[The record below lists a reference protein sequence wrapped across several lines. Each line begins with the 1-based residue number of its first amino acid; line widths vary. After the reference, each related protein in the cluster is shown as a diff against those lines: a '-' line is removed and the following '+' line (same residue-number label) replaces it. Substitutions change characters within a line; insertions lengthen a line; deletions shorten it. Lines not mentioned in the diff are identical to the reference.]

1 MREHGSFTPASP
13 EPASNPSTC
22 CAFGALV
29 RFWQRQRVHLAL
41 VAGLCV
47 MLALLLRG
55 YRDDSPTEDEF
66 THMVRGIA
74 LWQQKDTRM
83 QYGHPPLGNA
93 WTALPVA
100 FDADNPRID
109 RLPGWTT
116 ATASSVTVAY
126 IKHDYGRARG
136 QLMRARL
143 AAMALGLL
151 LAAYVYRWCLAVFG
165 WRTALAALALT
176 ALHPIIIGQ
185 ARYVT
190 TDPPAALGFV
200 VALGEL
206 VRYLRGDRFRLWT
219 LSLGVALALLTKYS
233 GVIVVPVVVA
243 TAILCAGLGW
253 ARFAHKPSRQ
263 RWAELGLHAGVSA
276 LVVLLCINLAYG
288 FQLTGMSVQ
297 AILERPEP
305 QYWVSTRH
313 HYRLL
318 ELFTPLSSLPAWLRV
333 PLPYTYL
340 YGIAGIRAHSGAGF
354 PSYFW
359 GEPLRQ
365 APATY
370 FPVLLA
376 IKNPTALLALLGL
389 GAVIAVMAARRRR
402 FHMPVLALLAGV
414 LAFLAVAMR
423 SHLAM
428 GVRHV
433 LPTIPVLAILA
444 ARAFD
449 RGWALWP
456 NSWVR
461 LLLGTTLAGTIA
473 SAAEAS
479 PDYLGYFNAIAGGRE
494 GGHRLSIYGEDWGQD
509 RARLARF
516 VAEHRI
522 SPLFYH
528 EQTRVRAM
536 EAQYLGLK
544 YRPLNCHSAVAGSW
558 VAMHALS
565 VLSRTP
571 GNCYRFLDELE
582 PVVQIENHIYL
593 YWVPPDWVSSSEHEA
608 ARAPHPNA
616 RRLERGS
623 ASSEEQGPSD
633 EADR

>member
-1 MREHGSFTPASP
+1 MSEHRRCSPVDP
-13 EPASNPSTC
+13 EPASNRSTSG
-22 CAFGALV
+22 AFGAFA
-29 RFWQRQRVHLAL
+29 RFWGRQRVHVVL

-47 MLALLLRG
+47 MSALLLRG

-74 LWQQKDTRM
+74 LWQRGDTRM

-100 FDADNPRID
+100 FDSDNPRID
-109 RLPGWTT
+109 QLPGWKT

-126 IKHDYGRARG
+126 LKHDYGGARE
-136 QLMRARL
+136 QLMRSRL
-143 AAMALGLL
+143 AAMALGLVL
-151 LAAYVYRWCLAVFG
+151 VAYVYRWCLVVFG
-165 WRTALAALALT
+165 WRTALVALALT
-176 ALHPIIIGQ
+176 ALHPVIIGQ

-190 TDPPAALGFV
+190 TDPPAALGFI

-233 GVIVVPVVVA
+233 GIIVVPVVVVA
-243 TAILCAGLGW
+243 TGLCAGLGW
-253 ARFAHKPSRQ
+253 ARFAHKPTRQ
-263 RWAELGLHAGVSA
+263 RWLEFGLHAGASA
-276 LVVLLCINLAYG
+276 SVVLLCINLAYG

-305 QYWVSTRH
+305 EYWVSARH

-318 ELFTPLSSLPAWLRV
+318 ELYTPLSRLPGWL
-333 PLPYTYL
+333 PLPVPYTYL
-340 YGIAGIRAHSGAGF
+340 YGIAGIRAHSSAGF

-359 GEPLRQ
+359 GEALRQ

-376 IKNPTALLALLGL
+376 IKNPTALLVLLGL
-389 GAVIAVMAARRRR
+389 GAGIAARRRR
-402 FHMPVLALLAGV
+402 FDMPVLVLLAGI
-414 LAFLAVAMR
+414 LAFLSVAMR

-449 RGWALWP
+449 RAWELWP
-456 NSWVR
+456 RPWAR
-461 LLLGTTLAGTIA
+461 LLLGATLAGTIA

-479 PDYLGYFNAIAGGRE
+479 PHYLGYFNAIAGGRE

-509 RARLARF
+509 RARLAQF

-536 EAQYLGLK
+536 EAHYLHLD
-544 YRPLNCHSAVAGSW
+544 YRPLNCSSPVAGSW

-565 VLSRTP
+565 ALSRTSRS
-571 GNCYRFLDELE
+571 CYPFLADLE
-582 PVVQIENHIYL
+582 PVVQISNHIYL
-593 YWVPPDWVSSSEHEA
+593 YWVPPDWVSSSERGASGSPRPTPRH
-608 ARAPHPNA
+608 
-616 RRLERGS
+616 LERGS
-623 ASSEEQGPSD
+623 AESELQGPSD
-633 EADR
+633 DVER

>member
-1 MREHGSFTPASP
+1 MSEHTSSSPVEP
-13 EPASNPSTC
+13 EPASNQSTS
-22 CAFGALV
+22 GVLGTLL
-29 RFWQRQRVHLAL
+29 RFWQRQRVHIVL

-74 LWQQKDTRM
+74 LWQQKDARM

-100 FDADNPRID
+100 FDPDNPRID
-109 RLPGWTT
+109 RMPGWKT
-116 ATASSVTVAY
+116 ATASSVTVDY
-126 IKHDYGRARG
+126 LKRDYGRARE
-136 QLMRARL
+136 QLMRSRL

-151 LAAYVYRWCLAVFG
+151 LVVYSYRWCLTVFG

-176 ALHPIIIGQ
+176 ALHPVIIGQ

-190 TDPPAALGFV
+190 TDPPAALGFI

-219 LSLGVALALLTKYS
+219 MSLGVALALLTKYS
-233 GVIVVPVVVA
+233 GVIVVPVVVG
-243 TAILCAGLGW
+243 TAVLCAGLGW
-253 ARFAHKPSRQ
+253 ARFADKPARR
-263 RWAELGLHAGVSA
+263 RWLELGLHAGVSIV
-276 LVVLLCINLAYG
+276 VVLLCINLAYG
-288 FQLTGMSVQ
+288 YELTGMSVR

-305 QYWVSTRH
+305 QYWVSARH
-313 HYRLL
+313 QYRLL
-318 ELFTPLSSLPAWLRV
+318 ELFTPLSSLPGWL
-333 PLPYTYL
+333 PLPVPYTYL

-354 PSYFW
+354 PSFFW

-376 IKNPTALLALLGL
+376 IKNPTSLLLLLGL
-389 GAVIAVMAARRRR
+389 GAVTAARQRRLD
-402 FHMPVLALLAGV
+402 MPVLVLLAGV
-414 LAFLAVAMR
+414 VAFLSVAMR

-433 LPTIPVLAILA
+433 LPVIPVLAILA

-449 RGWALWP
+449 RGWELWQK
-456 NSWVR
+456 SWLR
-461 LLLGTTLAGTIA
+461 WPLGATLAGTLV
-473 SAAEAS
+473 SAVDAS
-479 PDYLGYFNAIAGGRE
+479 PGYLGYFNALAGGRE

-516 VAEHRI
+516 VTTHRI
-522 SPLFYH
+522 SPLYYQ

-536 EAQYLGLK
+536 EARYLGLE
-544 YRPLNCHSAVAGSW
+544 YRPLTCSSPIAGSW

-565 VLSRTP
+565 VLSRVP
-571 GNCYRFLDELE
+571 SSCYRFLDELE

-593 YWVPPDWVSSSEHEA
+593 YWVPPNWVSSSGHDA
-608 ARAPHPNA
+608 SRSPHPNP
-616 RRLERGS
+616 RSTGRGS
-623 ASSEEQGPSD
+623 TDSEDQTPSD
-633 EADR
+633 DVDR